1 MLFKTQNF
9 TYGIITLSE
18 ILELR
23 QELLSIYMDNH
34 DFEKILNICENF
46 GRVVLINLNLI

>member
-1 MLFKTQNF
+1 MHNF
-9 TYGIITLSE
+9 THGIIILSE

-34 DFEKILNICENF
+34 EYDKIISICENF
-46 GRVVLINLNLI
+46 GRAVNIKL